1 MQVKWYISGIIYW
14 VLISIWNHSMIAL
27 LTQVNL
33 YKTILRSEEMTKVS
47 VTFRMDP
54 KMLLLLR
61 KIAKEDFGSESKK
74 VMALENA
81 ILAYHSQ
88 RLRPTEADAILSV
101 TEQMLIETLEDRL
114 KEIGKDIVKRIGNLT
129 AKNVYETCLTS
140 LLVEDVHQ
148 KAGFNKNHYEMQ
160 RKEAAIRMKKKYDTK
175 GLEEVGGAIEE
186 NEHLR
191 EVNTNVNARLEK
203 ATEVFDQMNAQIQT
217 LESDKAQ
224 LQNQL
229 QNKEAHQKTL
239 QTWVNQFTQHISEN
253 YSRIK
258 TNSTLIEEFIKQ
270 NPVPKEQS

>member
-1 MQVKWYISGIIYW
+1 
-14 VLISIWNHSMIAL
+14 
-27 LTQVNL
+27 
-33 YKTILRSEEMTKVS
+33 MTKVS

-101 TEQMLIETLEDRL
+101 TEQMLIETLEQRL
-114 KEIGKDIVKRIGNLT
+114 ESIGKNIVNRIGNLT

-160 RKEAAIRMKKKYDTK
+160 RKEAAIRMKKKYDK
-175 GLEEVGGAIEE
+175 AGLEEVGGAIEE

-203 ATEVFDQMNAQIQT
+203 ATEVFDQMNTQIQT
-217 LESDKAQ
+217 LESDKEQ

-229 QNKEAHQKTL
+229 QQKESHQKNL
-239 QTWVNQFTQHISEN
+239 QTWVNEFTQHLIQN
-253 YSRIK
+253 YSRLK
-258 TNSTLIEEFIKQ
+258 TNSALTEEFIKQ